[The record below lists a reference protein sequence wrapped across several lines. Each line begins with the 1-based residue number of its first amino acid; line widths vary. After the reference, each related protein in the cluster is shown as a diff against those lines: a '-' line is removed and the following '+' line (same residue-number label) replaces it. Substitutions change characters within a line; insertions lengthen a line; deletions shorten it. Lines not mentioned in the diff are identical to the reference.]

1 MWRGPWGMT
10 LRELLALELRREAGF
25 SVDLLAQDLQPL
37 AQVVHRDPRALPGPH
52 RLSIVHLWLLH
63 LPALCP
69 KNPVSGHQEAKAA
82 LFPSSCPDR
91 CLAFPLVNCCTL
103 DLGASPGQ
111 GHHRTTFVRERK
123 D

>member
-52 RLSIVHLWLLH
+52 RLSNCPLMAPAPPCFVSQEPCVRPPGSQGCIV
-63 LPALCP
+63 PFF
-69 KNPVSGHQEAKAA
+69 VS
-82 LFPSSCPDR
+82 
-91 CLAFPLVNCCTL
+91 
-103 DLGASPGQ
+103 
-111 GHHRTTFVRERK
+111 
-123 D
+123 